1 MCLVD
6 LGSVV
11 NLSRKDLY
19 RMVSVE
25 LLQLIIL
32 YILWDQEISLIF
44 VALCILITFV
54 QKTHESTTLYFVYL
68 FDHGVKAVRDPPNI
82 YLSQWEGIVHSSAS
96 WPSGAHLVWFGAQL
110 LQTLGKKPSSFAE
123 AILIGCFLM
132 TIRKPENSCAQQ
144 VFEQLRILVA
154 KIGR

>member
-1 MCLVD
+1 M
-6 LGSVV
+6 
-11 NLSRKDLY
+11 
-19 RMVSVE
+19 
-25 LLQLIIL
+25 
-32 YILWDQEISLIF
+32 
-44 VALCILITFV
+44 
-54 QKTHESTTLYFVYL
+54 YL

-132 TIRKPENSCAQQ
+132 TSENLKIPVQFQQ

-154 KIGR
+154 KIDR